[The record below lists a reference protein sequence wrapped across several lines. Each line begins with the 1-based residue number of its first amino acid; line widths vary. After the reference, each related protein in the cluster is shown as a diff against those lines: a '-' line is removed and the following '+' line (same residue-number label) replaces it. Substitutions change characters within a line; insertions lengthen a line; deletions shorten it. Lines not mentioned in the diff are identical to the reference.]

1 MARSS
6 QNLPGHMVAAAAFVV
21 FAVYLHQPYFA
32 RFQRWEWLLPV
43 NVCAAA
49 LGCYV
54 LSRRWIA
61 GFGGSLL
68 TGLVYGFGPYMLG
81 LARYH
86 PTAGLLA
93 AAVPW
98 LFVPA
103 AYFGQRRGKWVGTPL
118 LCLPFLVILL
128 FFYLSATER
137 FRLFAAPLQT
147 ELRAQDLAGFIAPL
161 VMVALP
167 DRTAVLLGLYHVP
180 LAALVLGL
188 AMMWK
193 ARRYALFVVAVLG
206 FVLAFSHAVPGLLD
220 ASDVAWIGVSPILW
234 LSIPMT
240 CCALFSGI
248 GLQGLIEAGHADRKW
263 ILAAAVTLC
272 ALAVVTLLMAVDCF
286 QVALGLGAGYGRLFV
301 EAAKM
306 YLLGAIA
313 AGILFLMTRQK
324 LRAHW
329 LRCTLL
335 GAALGIDIFLG
346 ACQLVDKIL

>member
-1 MARSS
+1 MKRFS
-6 QNLPGHMVAAAAFVV
+6 QNLPGHVAAAAVFVV
-21 FAVYLHQPYFA
+21 FAVYLYQPYFE

-54 LSRRWIA
+54 LSRRWVA

-98 LFVPA
+98 LFVPS
-103 AYFGQRRGKWVGTPL
+103 AYFGQRRGKWVGIPL
-118 LCLPFLVILL
+118 LLLPFLVILL
-128 FFYLSATER
+128 FFYLSASEKY
-137 FRLFAAPLQT
+137 RLFAAPLQT
-147 ELRAQDLAGFIAPL
+147 ELRPQDLAGFVAPL
-161 VMVALP
+161 VMAGLP
-167 DRTAVLLGLYHVP
+167 DRTAVLLGVYHVP
-180 LAALVLGL
+180 VAALILGL

-206 FVLAFSHAVPGLLD
+206 FALAFCSAMPGLLD
-220 ASDVAWIGVSPILW
+220 ARDVAWIGVSPILW

-240 CCALFSGI
+240 CCAAFSGI
-248 GLQGLIEAGHADRKW
+248 GLQGLIEAGYGDRKW
-263 ILAAAVTLC
+263 ILAAGVTLGV
-272 ALAVVTLLMAVDCF
+272 LAVVTLLMAVDCF
-286 QVALGLGAGYGRLFV
+286 QVALGLGAGYARLFV

-306 YLLGAIA
+306 YLLGAVA
-313 AGILFLMTRQK
+313 AAILFLMTRQK

-329 LRCTLL
+329 LRCFVL
-335 GAALGIDIFLG
+335 GAALGTDIFLG
-346 ACQLVDKIL
+346 ARYLIDKIL